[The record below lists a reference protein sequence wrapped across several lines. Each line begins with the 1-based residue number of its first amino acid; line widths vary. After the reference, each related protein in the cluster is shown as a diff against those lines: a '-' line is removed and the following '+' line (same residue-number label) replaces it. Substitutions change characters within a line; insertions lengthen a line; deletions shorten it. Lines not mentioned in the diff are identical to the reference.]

1 MGAKRA
7 VPYIH
12 RHPKTAASPIR
23 EPSSARRPQSMNM
36 MWWSPRLARR
46 RRLAPGA
53 TIIMTETTSP
63 AYAGL
68 AVAELIQSGHGA
80 DDAIER
86 APDVYESRGIGNSY
100 LRWPTFASC
109 CRPKRRPY
117 LPWNVNASS
126 GNAAPPTSSAR
137 SG

>member
-1 MGAKRA
+1 
-7 VPYIH
+7 
-12 RHPKTAASPIR
+12 
-23 EPSSARRPQSMNM
+23 
-36 MWWSPRLARR
+36 
-46 RRLAPGA
+46 
-53 TIIMTETTSP
+53 MTETTSP

-86 APDVYESRGIGNSY
+86 APGVYESRGIGNSY

-137 SG
+137 SGSRRSVVRTSDLARAQIGGEPYYCFNANLPGAEICMAWPAARPQVYF